1 MRPTDVDLVCAARN
15 GDEQAFAALVERH
28 WRRLVAFARSVVGDA
43 EAEDIVQESLLVV
56 WSKLSDLRHP
66 EAFGAWTMK
75 TLSRLCFR
83 RNRGRT
89 DTVQLQLVEEPE
101 DRSSISTRATLD
113 VEKMLG
119 MLAPRQRAVMHLTVV
134 EGMSDR
140 EIGELLDIEKSSVR
154 AHRRRARDRLRHLL
168 APDGGD
174 GNE

>member
-1 MRPTDVDLVCAARN
+1 M
-15 GDEQAFAALVERH
+15 
-28 WRRLVAFARSVVGDA
+28 VGDS
-43 EAEDIVQESLLVV
+43 EAEDIAQESLVVV
-56 WSKLSDLRHP
+56 WRKLADLRHP
-66 EAFGAWTMK
+66 EAFGSWTIRV
-75 TLSRLCFR
+75 LSRLCLR
-83 RNRGRT
+83 RSQRRM
-89 DTVQLQLVEEPE
+89 DTVQLELVKEPA
-101 DRSSISTRATLD
+101 DRASIPTQAILD